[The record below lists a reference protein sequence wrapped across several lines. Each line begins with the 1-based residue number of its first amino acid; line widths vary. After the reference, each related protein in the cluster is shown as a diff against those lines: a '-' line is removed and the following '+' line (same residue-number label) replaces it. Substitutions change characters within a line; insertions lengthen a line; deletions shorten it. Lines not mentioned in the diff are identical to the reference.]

1 MRIRSREWSGP
12 KARGNERP
20 HAGSGLGTTDEP
32 VALRA
37 FIGAQRKS
45 PEPLTLAVV
54 LANAGLRSRLRI
66 RFSAPRAAS
75 DADSEPRV
83 EQRAALRER
92 AATSGSAAD
101 D

>member
-32 VALRA
+32 VAMRA
-37 FIGAQRKS
+37 FIGRQRNS
-45 PEPLTLAVV
+45 LEPLTLAVV
-54 LANAGLRSRLRI
+54 LANAGPRSRLRI
-66 RFSAPRAAS
+66 RFSTLKAAS

-83 EQRAALRER
+83 ERAERPRER
-92 AATSGSAAD
+92 AAQSGSAPD